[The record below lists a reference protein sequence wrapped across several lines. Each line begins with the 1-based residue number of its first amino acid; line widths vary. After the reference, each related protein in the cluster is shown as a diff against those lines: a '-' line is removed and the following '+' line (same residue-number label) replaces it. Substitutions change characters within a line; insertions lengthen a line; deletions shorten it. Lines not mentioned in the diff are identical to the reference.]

1 MSLPPSDPLRSAL
14 IANSSR
20 LSPPRTRWISAVIHS
35 GGLVLWVLLFAFA
48 FGRGGLAAWSVGAAY
63 IVYDT
68 AVLIFVACN
77 AWPLMR
83 ARPAGR
89 PAPSHGDRVTV
100 AVILAARNEAAV
112 LPVTLEALFEQTD
125 PAARI
130 VIADDGSNDA
140 TADLMRDR
148 YGIVAAELGTLSA
161 PSPMHPSLH
170 WLRLAQGGKAA
181 ALNAAIVQIES
192 AVGLTVDANTLLERH
207 AIAAVRQAFA
217 AEPELAGITGVI
229 APLCRRTVQ
238 GRIFEWFQ
246 TYEYIRNFLSRYAWM
261 QVDSRLLISGAFAGF
276 RRHSANPVLVPSR
289 GRRHAP
295 RLARGRNAP
304 RESSRHASTPLRA
317 HRPFSCSPTSLRR
330 VATACSARRLR
341 SSGSRSR
348 STSHF
353 MCGR

>member
-1 MSLPPSDPLRSAL
+1 MPHAGAPHAVSCEHAT
-14 IANSSR
+14 
-20 LSPPRTRWISAVIHS
+20 PPRTRWISAVIHS

-68 AVLIFVACN
+68 ALLIFVACN

-89 PAPSHGDRVTV
+89 PAPSNGDRVTV

-125 PAARI
+125 PADRI
-130 VIADDGSNDA
+130 VIADDGSNDT

-148 YGIVAAELGTLSA
+148 YGIVEAELGALSA
-161 PSPMHPSLH
+161 PSPMHPSLR

-238 GRIFEWFQ
+238 GRIFERFQ

-261 QVDSRLLISGAFAGF
+261 QVDSLLLISGAFAGF